1 MKKIC
6 LLFVLFTIVFILSG
20 CKEDKATPPQTQD
33 NISLEDAPVASQDK
47 NGSIQDASPQTQEEA
62 PHPDKADDGFQ
73 AEFLNIDSSKILTC
87 RIYHGTSQEQV
98 KSRFDDRAYRGNRR
112 SKTQG
117 RWLGRIWGVLSR
129 SFWLAWIPV
138 PLLPFT
144 AKRRAWILPGN
155 RRMAGNNRLA
165 GCLCRINGKKQT
177 SNAHFTEEA
186 DEQSSRRA
194 PEGKPSFLGVSSS
207 QITSC
212 KIYHGTSQ
220 EELDPTTENGKA
232 FLQMLS
238 SA

>member
-98 KSRFDDRAYRGNRR
+98 KRRFDDRAYRGNRR

-117 RWLGRIWGVLSR
+117 RWLGR
-129 SFWLAWIPV
+129 
-138 PLLPFT
+138 
-144 AKRRAWILPGN
+144 
-155 RRMAGNNRLA
+155 
-165 GCLCRINGKKQT
+165 NGKKQT